1 MKKSI
6 VAGAAMIAVAA
17 VAVPVIAWSQAPPP
31 PPAGAS
37 APSSAG
43 GDHMGGRMG
52 MHAGW
57 GRWAEKSPQQTCV
70 DRLARRA
77 GFIAAIGF
85 KLDPTAEQK
94 PLWDKVVAATQS
106 AEETQRKLC
115 DALPATAQD
124 REKLTVID
132 RLHHR
137 EQVMQARLAAM
148 QQVDPAIQALY
159 DKLTP
164 AQKAVL
170 DHPFHHGEHGDDRG
184 GGQQN

>member
-6 VAGAAMIAVAA
+6 VAGAAMIAAAA

-31 PPAGAS
+31 SPAGA
-37 APSSAG
+37 PGPGSAG

-57 GRWAEKSPQQTCV
+57 EHKSPQQACV

-115 DALPATAQD
+115 DTLPANAPD

-132 RLHHR
+132 RLHHH

-170 DHPFHHGEHGDDRG
+170 DHPFHHGEHGGDRG
-184 GGQQN
+184 GNQQK

>member
-1 MKKSI
+1 MKKSVI
-6 VAGAAMIAVAA
+6 AGAAMVAAAA
-17 VAVPVIAWSQAPPP
+17 VAVPVIGWSQSPPP
-31 PPAGAS
+31 PPAPAAAS
-37 APSSAG
+37 GSG
-43 GDHMGGRMG
+43 GDRMG
-52 MHAGW
+52 HPWMHRGW
-57 GRWAEKSPQQTCV
+57 EQKSPQQACV
-70 DRLARRA
+70 DRLAHRA

-94 PLWDKVVAATQS
+94 PLWDNVVSATQS
-106 AEETQRKLC
+106 AEESQRKLC
-115 DALPATAQD
+115 DALPANAQD
-124 REKLTVID
+124 RDKLTVID

-170 DHPFHHGEHGDDRG
+170 DHPFHRGEHGD
-184 GGQQN
+184 GQKGDQQK